1 MAEASEKSFP
11 FDAKDVNG
19 VYDRV
24 YIAEDFARYFRRFIT
39 TGVFMDQSTNLQI
52 IANGDMTV
60 TLKPGGLITEGYG
73 YENEDDI
80 IIQIDPADGV
90 LNRIDR
96 IAITWSRKDRDIHYT
111 VQKGVSGYEPVVPE
125 ARRTAEY
132 RDYVVADV
140 YVAAGAISIRQADI
154 TDQRL
159 NSTLCGLAAA
169 FCKID
174 TTKIFNQFMDWFQ
187 KIRDEGETGLEEL
200 LSSHNETLTRYE
212 EQHNETLTQYE
223 QQHNET
229 LTQYEQQHNE
239 ALTQYEEQHDRRITE
254 YENQQFE
261 RCDSLL
267 KELYGLISDTAA
279 GELKLEIDAVG
290 DRMEKAEATLGEED
304 IADIGSGSVTGAIR
318 HIWELLR
325 ALTANGAI
333 TEVKIV
339 DALPADA
346 ASHPATFYWV
356 KG

>member
-11 FDAKDVNG
+11 FDAEDVNG
-19 VYDRV
+19 TYDRA
-24 YIAEDFARYFRRFIT
+24 YIAEDFARYFRNFISS
-39 TGVFMDQSTNLQI
+39 GVFMEKSTNLQI

-60 TLKPGGLITEGYG
+60 TLKPGNIIIDGYG

-80 IIQIDPADGV
+80 IVQIDPADGV

-96 IAITWSRKDRDIHYT
+96 IAVTWSKKDRDIHYT
-111 VQKGVSGYEPVVPE
+111 LQKGNSAYEPIAPE
-125 ARRTAEY
+125 ARRNAEY
-132 RDYVVADV
+132 KDYVVADV

-212 EQHNETLTQYE
+212 EQHNETLTRYE
-223 QQHNET
+223 EQHNET
-229 LTQYEQQHNE
+229 LTR
-239 ALTQYEEQHDRRITE
+239 YEEQHDKRITE

-267 KELYGLISDTAA
+267 EELYGLISEAAA
-279 GELKLEIDAVG
+279 GELKLEINAVG
-290 DRMEKAEATLGEED
+290 ERMGKAEAALGEEE
-304 IADIGSGSVTGAIR
+304 IAGIGSGSVTGAIK
-318 HIWELLR
+318 HIWELLL

-346 ASHPATFYWV
+346 ASHPTTFYWI